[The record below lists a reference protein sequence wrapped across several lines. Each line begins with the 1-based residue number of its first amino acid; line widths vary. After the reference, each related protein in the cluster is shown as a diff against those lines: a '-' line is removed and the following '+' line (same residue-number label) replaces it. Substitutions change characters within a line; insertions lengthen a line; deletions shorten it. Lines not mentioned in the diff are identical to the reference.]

1 MALKNYTAYDG
12 DGNEYS
18 FQGDEGLT
26 HDEIADVVDRMQ
38 PTKKANKE
46 PGFFSGTGTAI
57 KTGFANT
64 VNSADTFIQLLAESD
79 TPFVNYLSSLD
90 SKPGETRDQRLL
102 RHLDELEQRRQD
114 RNKWANPTNE
124 DPGWGAKRVGN
135 IVTAVPNIISGLVAG
150 PTNTEYEWNKN
161 GESVG
166 KSTAA
171 GLIGVAGNA
180 AGMIPGLQGA
190 GSIATGVLSNIA
202 QTAAQKV
209 ILKELADKKT
219 TKSQNDLSFGDLV
232 DAGLMGAIPPLAQK
246 GINKLISRNQ
256 EKGQS
261 FVDQAKNIITQEE
274 EPVIPTQESVQ
285 TSPGERAF
293 SDIVDNQLTGWNEP
307 IRNNAPNP
315 DAVMPWIQEQL
326 AKDRYAKAQQDINNR
341 EEQQRFETARQT
353 SLDLNAANRARQENA
368 PTGFQDYLNNNKQA
382 FDEVASP
389 IAKSMDEL
397 QNAMNKTTL
406 DRNNEIQRQIEEAK
420 QQKAQSV
427 INERQKQLEFETAQK
442 QSLDFN
448 ASERARQLAAKPAG
462 FDAWVKAFREKNGIK
477 EGTPSEPST
486 KNADIEAAWNKYQ
499 QENGFSQEKTTQ
511 AEQQYQNQIK
521 NEDSLYGLQDTL
533 SKEPSPNYGRGEKT
547 KQFDFSRSPDGEP
560 RINVPKNQ
568 RGGVDMDAIIKS
580 IGEASDRV
588 TEAFK
593 GLGKFSPSGS
603 SSNKQAGWIANHP
616 GFAGKDVDAIN
627 PKPLPFEDVRD
638 KLLSTPDTSKI
649 YSSIASGATL
659 TAEKYH
665 NNLIR
670 YVGDLAQWTE
680 KKTDWAKNNIVLPLR
695 KDLLKMPDVNRQDL
709 HDLMQWMSDN
719 NKRLSSD
726 QLNQIQGLST
736 KNKEFI
742 QKFYK
747 AQDDVL
753 AQYNARR
760 AEQGLEP
767 IKKEEAY
774 SAALRQ
780 GDWAV
785 TLHSI
790 DENGMPAKPIW
801 NSRFNTPWEARKAIA
816 WLKSQKGL
824 SLEGTNIDKIVPE
837 NVRDFGTARIPKDVL
852 GSFQETMKA
861 LDSEHPAAV
870 AIQKAISDAQ
880 EAKGFKTARVNER
893 FMNKQ
898 GVRGFEGDMPWLSA
912 KENANRFFEAQ
923 LKTLED
929 AHKWNATQY
938 SVEQFGKLLGDKQ
951 LLDSQP
957 NAMNYAKQ
965 YVEHS
970 MGLTKNIAGDLER
983 SINNLSV
990 EARDLVARNVP
1001 GADKVIPTGSVQ
1013 GLTRG
1018 LKSMTTML
1026 QLGGSVKHMIN
1037 TPISAL
1043 YSVGLATREFGLGV
1057 LHPMAIAKTMM
1068 DVPGA
1073 IAQGLSHELTGHELK
1088 VPMTEIG
1095 QQAMHY
1101 IEDNAPI
1108 MRNLLDQHNE
1118 LGSNTVARKGMNFL
1132 RGTISVPIATQYLMT
1147 YMGFV
1152 HQLNEHGGFEDP
1164 IMLFKRAEDLTEMA
1178 STNFRH
1184 SEQPIAQ
1191 NALGSVGNMAM
1202 LYKAPTFNYFHQ
1214 LHMFG
1219 RDAVNGKS
1227 PLPLIAMLGMTATLA
1242 GVKNLPLMDV
1252 ADSGWDMIK
1261 DGVSK
1266 YLPKWYANTKLF
1278 QGLGPRNYIV
1288 NHAPEVVAD
1297 GAVSKFIGADMGST
1311 FTPNVAEKPSD
1322 LVAPMYQEM
1331 REQAPLLHM
1340 GADALQGN
1348 FGTIKQDAIQGLY
1361 NNATPLLKGIMET
1374 NFDEFKVGK
1383 PDAQGNQK
1391 FKQTSDLRTNRAAVS
1406 RSPDQVL
1413 YRKWGLKELGEAKRS
1428 EVDFKNNEEQQRQNK
1443 AWDSLM
1449 EEAYNSAVH
1458 GDKDEAKSNFQA
1470 AMNLRPDGN
1479 AAQAFIE
1486 RKGMYNY
1493 LTPREIDEV
1502 KAGNMKHLQKVLR
1515 IQ

>member
-38 PTKKANKE
+38 PTKKVNKE
-46 PGFFSGTGTAI
+46 PGFFSGTDTAI
-57 KTGFANT
+57 KSGIMGAANAIDTAWTLVGQTG
-64 VNSADTFIQLLAESD
+64 
-79 TPFVNYLSSLD
+79 TPFVSD
-90 SKPGETRDQRLL
+90 RKPGESDDQMLL

-135 IVTAVPNIISGLVAG
+135 IVNAVPNIISGLAAG
-150 PTNTEYEWNKN
+150 PANTEYEWNKN

-171 GLIGVAGNA
+171 GLIGVAGNV

-190 GSIATGVLSNIA
+190 GSIATGVLSNMA

-256 EKGQS
+256 EKRQS
-261 FVDQAKNIITQEE
+261 FADQAKNIIPQEE
-274 EPVIPTQESVQ
+274 ATRQEQSPQTKQLYVNDLDPTIREAQEGLNRQAQYDNVHPTEEQVQ
-285 TSPGERAF
+285 VDHTNQQELPLTN
-293 SDIVDNQLTGWNEP
+293 DIVDKTASNNMEESPYQRDLFDTTNIEQRYQEDTNARNAQDTINQ
-307 IRNNAPNP
+307 R
-315 DAVMPWIQEQL
+315 
-326 AKDRYAKAQQDINNR
+326 QQALEDQVR
-341 EEQQRFETARQT
+341 QQT
-353 SLDLNAANRARQENA
+353 SLDLNAQERGRRDLGTSGPDDLLANEYK
-368 PTGFQDYLNNNKQA
+368 P
-382 FDEVASP
+382 P
-389 IAKSMDEL
+389 IS
-397 QNAMNKTTL
+397 
-406 DRNNEIQRQIEEAK
+406 I
-420 QQKAQSV
+420 
-427 INERQKQLEFETAQK
+427 
-442 QSLDFN
+442 
-448 ASERARQLAAKPAG
+448 
-462 FDAWVKAFREKNGIK
+462 
-477 EGTPSEPST
+477 
-486 KNADIEAAWNKYQ
+486 
-499 QENGFSQEKTTQ
+499 
-511 AEQQYQNQIK
+511 
-521 NEDSLYGLQDTL
+521 
-533 SKEPSPNYGRGEKT
+533 
-547 KQFDFSRSPDGEP
+547 
-560 RINVPKNQ
+560 PKNQ

-603 SSNKQAGWIANHP
+603 SSNKQAGWITNHP

-719 NKRLSSD
+719 NKRLSPD

-824 SLEGTNIDKIVPE
+824 SLEGTNIDKIAPE

-861 LDSEHPAAV
+861 LDSEHPAAL

-1001 GADKVIPTGSVQ
+1001 GADKIMPTGSVQ

-1026 QLGGSVKHMIN
+1026 QLGGSIKHLIN

-1073 IAQGLSHELTGHELK
+1073 IAQGLSHELTGHDLK

-1191 NALGSVGNMAM
+1191 NALGSVSNMAM

-1219 RDAVNGKS
+1219 RDAVNGKN

-1242 GVKNLPLMDV
+1242 GVKNMPLMDV

-1261 DGVSK
+1261 DSVSK

-1374 NFDEFKVGK
+1374 NLDEFKVGK

-1391 FKQTSDLRTNRAAVS
+1391 FKQASDLRANRAAVS

-1413 YRKWGLKELGEAKRS
+1413 YRKWGLKELGEAKRA

-1458 GDKDEAKSNFQA
+1458 GDKDEAKSNFRA

>member
-1 MALKNYTAYDG
+1 
-12 DGNEYS
+12 
-18 FQGDEGLT
+18 
-26 HDEIADVVDRMQ
+26 
-38 PTKKANKE
+38 
-46 PGFFSGTGTAI
+46 
-57 KTGFANT
+57 
-64 VNSADTFIQLLAESD
+64 
-79 TPFVNYLSSLD
+79 
-90 SKPGETRDQRLL
+90 
-102 RHLDELEQRRQD
+102 
-114 RNKWANPTNE
+114 
-124 DPGWGAKRVGN
+124 
-135 IVTAVPNIISGLVAG
+135 
-150 PTNTEYEWNKN
+150 
-161 GESVG
+161 
-166 KSTAA
+166 
-171 GLIGVAGNA
+171 
-180 AGMIPGLQGA
+180 
-190 GSIATGVLSNIA
+190 
-202 QTAAQKV
+202 
-209 ILKELADKKT
+209 
-219 TKSQNDLSFGDLV
+219 
-232 DAGLMGAIPPLAQK
+232 
-246 GINKLISRNQ
+246 
-256 EKGQS
+256 
-261 FVDQAKNIITQEE
+261 
-274 EPVIPTQESVQ
+274 
-285 TSPGERAF
+285 
-293 SDIVDNQLTGWNEP
+293 
-307 IRNNAPNP
+307 
-315 DAVMPWIQEQL
+315 
-326 AKDRYAKAQQDINNR
+326 
-341 EEQQRFETARQT
+341 
-353 SLDLNAANRARQENA
+353 
-368 PTGFQDYLNNNKQA
+368 
-382 FDEVASP
+382 
-389 IAKSMDEL
+389 
-397 QNAMNKTTL
+397 
-406 DRNNEIQRQIEEAK
+406 
-420 QQKAQSV
+420 
-427 INERQKQLEFETAQK
+427 
-442 QSLDFN
+442 
-448 ASERARQLAAKPAG
+448 
-462 FDAWVKAFREKNGIK
+462 
-477 EGTPSEPST
+477 
-486 KNADIEAAWNKYQ
+486 
-499 QENGFSQEKTTQ
+499 
-511 AEQQYQNQIK
+511 
-521 NEDSLYGLQDTL
+521 
-533 SKEPSPNYGRGEKT
+533 
-547 KQFDFSRSPDGEP
+547 
-560 RINVPKNQ
+560 
-568 RGGVDMDAIIKS
+568 MDAIIKS

-593 GLGKFSPSGS
+593 SLGKFAPSAS
-603 SSNKQAGWIANHP
+603 SSNKQDEWIANHP
-616 GFAGKDVDAIN
+616 GFYGKDVDAIN

-719 NKRLSSD
+719 NKRLSPE

-767 IKKEEAY
+767 IKREEAY

-790 DENGMPAKPIW
+790 DENGMPGKPIW

-861 LDSEHPAAV
+861 LDSEHPAAL

-880 EAKGFKTARVNER
+880 KAKGFKTARVNER

-1001 GADKVIPTGSVQ
+1001 GADKIMPTGSVQ

-1095 QQAMHY
+1095 QQAIHY
-1101 IEDNAPI
+1101 IENNAPI

-1118 LGSNTVARKGMNFL
+1118 LGSNAVARKGMNFL

-1152 HQLNEHGGFEDP
+1152 HQLNEHGGFADP

-1261 DGVSK
+1261 DSVSK
-1266 YLPKWYANTKLF
+1266 WLPKIYANTKLF

-1288 NHAPEVVAD
+1288 NHASEVVAD
-1297 GAVSKFIGADMGST
+1297 GAVSSIIGADMGST

-1331 REQAPLLHM
+1331 REQAPLLHI
-1340 GADALQGN
+1340 GADAAQGN
-1348 FGTIKQDAIQGLY
+1348 FGTIKQDVIQGLY
-1361 NNATPLLKGIMET
+1361 NNSTPWIKGIMET
-1374 NFDEFKVGK
+1374 NLDEFKAGK

-1391 FKQTSDLRTNRAAVS
+1391 FKQASDLRANRAAVS

-1413 YRKWGLKELGEAKRS
+1413 YRKWGLKELGEAKKA

-1458 GDKDEAKSNFQA
+1458 GDKDEAKSNFRA

-1493 LTPREIDEV
+1493 FTPREIDEI
-1502 KAGNMKHLQKVLR
+1502 KAGNMKHLQKALR